1 MDAVCATTTC
11 VCVSVH
17 SLPCKNFRQTQVRKI
32 NCLLLLQVAQF
43 NEMLR
48 IAGKDCLQAIEVQQ
62 SALEELEDKYKA
74 ALENLK
80 EKLEVGFYLVMYRVI
95 GE

>member
-1 MDAVCATTTC
+1 M
-11 VCVSVH
+11 
-17 SLPCKNFRQTQVRKI
+17 
-32 NCLLLLQVAQF
+32 AQF

-48 IAGKDCLQAIEVQQ
+48 TAGKDCLQEMEVRQ

-80 EKLEVGFYLVMYRVI
+80 EKLEVGLCLVMYRVI
-95 GE
+95 GKKIENVKCL

>member
-1 MDAVCATTTC
+1 MHL
-11 VCVSVH
+11 SFH
-17 SLPCKNFRQTQVRKI
+17 SLPYKNFRQTQVGNI

-48 IAGKDCLQAIEVQQ
+48 TAGKDCLQPIEIRE

-80 EKLEVGFYLVMYRVI
+80 EKLEVGHCLVMYRVI
-95 GE
+95 GK

>member
-1 MDAVCATTTC
+1 VCSTKTG
-11 VCVSVH
+11 VHLYVH
-17 SLPCKNFRQTQVRKI
+17 SLSYNNFRQTQVVKI

-48 IAGKDCLQAIEVQQ
+48 TAGKDCPQPIEVQQ

-80 EKLEVGFYLVMYRVI
+80 EKLEVGICLVM
-95 GE
+95 